1 MSESPFK
8 LGLLFFQLDLNI
20 SLLFDT
26 GKCFMLTL
34 YINYQSPEIDCFAKI
49 CFLSI
54 KEGNQKPRFRDYTVD
69 FSVHR
74 RPCVCT
80 SFSTT
85 SYKNG
90 LIQDC
95 YGVFSV
101 FYLTKFMTPSFPFPP
116 FIPRKNLASFIL
128 SIYIYNIYIYGQ
140 FPVADYLAVTAA
152 SFSPKLPNVSVPLRL

>member
-54 KEGNQKPRFRDYTVD
+54 KEGN
-69 FSVHR
+69 
-74 RPCVCT
+74 
-80 SFSTT
+80 
-85 SYKNG
+85 
-90 LIQDC
+90 
-95 YGVFSV
+95 
-101 FYLTKFMTPSFPFPP
+101 
-116 FIPRKNLASFIL
+116 
-128 SIYIYNIYIYGQ
+128 
-140 FPVADYLAVTAA
+140 
-152 SFSPKLPNVSVPLRL
+152 